1 MLGKELLVESHR
13 CCADPAGVLNQ
24 FQEKMRM
31 RQMNVRLNRRQFHCL
46 RLAAVGGNSI
56 PFALLSL
63 VCLVCFLRHNS
74 KSKRIYAIMAV
85 N

>member
-1 MLGKELLVESHR
+1 
-13 CCADPAGVLNQ
+13 VLNQ
-24 FQEKMRM
+24 FQEKMRR
-31 RQMNVRLNRRQFHCL
+31 RQMSIRLNRRQFHYL

-85 N
+85 D